1 MKKITLADGTK
12 LSAIQV
18 NMVLDGLKDVS
29 YLDEPKEWPQVGDKY
44 WYVDAKGEVDYY
56 RWTEDGFDIG
66 CQKQNNIYQ
75 TENEAKVAVIRDRG
89 MRVKNTAE
97 KGEKFWVWDY
107 GYNEPWTYH
116 GRRQELAWNI
126 YAKYPKF
133 KTKEEAQAWGDE
145 YSSAF
150 IYFNK

>member
-18 NMVLDGLKDVS
+18 NMVLDGLKDMS

-44 WYVDAKGEVDYY
+44 WSAGEEGKVDHY
-56 RWTEDGFDIG
+56 RWSEDTFDIG

-75 TENEAKVAVIRDRG
+75 TEKEAEMAVIKDRG
-89 MRVKNTAE
+89 MKVKNTAKKWE
-97 KGEKFWVWDY
+97 NFWFWCFVDNRPRQSSWW
-107 GYNEPWTYH
+107 EPH
-116 GRRQELAWNI
+116 LMDR
-126 YAKYPKF
+126 KF
-133 KTKEEAQAWGDE
+133 KTEKEAQAWGDE

-150 IYFNK
+150 IYFNS

>member
-18 NMVLDGLKDVS
+18 NMVLDGLKDMS

-44 WYVDAKGEVDYY
+44 WCVVVLGDVYDYVWSGD
-56 RWTEDGFDIG
+56 TFDIG
-66 CQKQNNIYQ
+66 CQKQNNICQ
-75 TENEAKVAVIRDRG
+75 TKKEAEIAVIRDRG
-89 MRVKNTAE
+89 MKVKNTAK
-97 KGEKFWVWDY
+97 KGEKFWVWDFGDNAPRPIQAGWHDAY
-107 GYNEPWTYH
+107 TLD
-116 GRRQELAWNI
+116 R
-126 YAKYPKF
+126 KF

-150 IYFNK
+150 IYLN